1 MFDLC
6 CFSFLPFFFFFGLF
20 FKLKFPISRCQTR
33 RLSIS
38 LLFSKKNKEW
48 SQHHWTVEVGRDGGS
63 QLQGQ
68 RGQAALRTVPS
79 GGFKYLWGWRL
90 RSFCEQVTYR
100 ACLSWWWKRSYWFLV
115 GIVHALV
122 CIHCFFCFLCA
133 SPSSLHPPAG
143 WLWTAT
149 RFSFSPPLTR
159 LRKPRS
165 LSLFSRHVH
174 QHPTV
179 FVTVMY
185 RDDKV
190 IFYFR

>member
-1 MFDLC
+1 MSD
-6 CFSFLPFFFFFGLF
+6 P
-20 FKLKFPISRCQTR
+20 KTEH
-33 RLSIS
+33 LSS
-38 LLFSKKNKEW
+38 LQQKNKEW
-48 SQHHWTVEVGRDGGS
+48 SQHHWTVEVGRDSGS
-63 QLQGQ
+63 HLQGQ
-68 RGQAALRTVPS
+68 QGQAALGTVPS

-90 RSFCEQVTYR
+90 CSFCEQVTYR
-100 ACLSWWWKRSYWFLV
+100 ACLSWWRKRSYWFLV
-115 GIVHALV
+115 GIVHALA

-149 RFSFSPPLTR
+149 RFSFGPPLSR